1 MWCWSRHQ
9 HPRSVRSFR
18 VTYRL
23 ILREKELHCHVQV
36 VNPSRERELCFQL
49 LLHTYLKVPD
59 VTRCQVTGLRGC
71 HFTDTVRANGW
82 LRSLL

>member
-1 MWCWSRHQ
+1 M
-9 HPRSVRSFR
+9 
-18 VTYRL
+18 TYRL

-71 HFTDTVRANGW
+71 AFTDTVRKTTRHDSTRHDTDPSGEGKAQ
-82 LRSLL
+82 